1 MIALGTRELDVLG
14 VLWKRGPSTV
24 AEVRDALPA
33 PLAYTTVLTI
43 LRNLEVK
50 EAVGHVEEGKA
61 HRYFPMLTHSEAQ
74 QTIVG
79 RVVDRLFDGNFES
92 LLTHLVDARSLS
104 RDELQRLHAL
114 LGQRLEASGEEP

>member
-114 LGQRLEASGEEP
+114 LGERLEASGEEP

>member
-43 LRNLEVK
+43 LRNLEAK

-74 QTIVG
+74 QTMVG

-114 LGQRLEASGEEP
+114 LGERLEASGEEP

>member
-114 LGQRLEASGEEP
+114 LGESLEASGEEP

>member
-43 LRNLEVK
+43 LRNLEAK

>member
-43 LRNLEVK
+43 LR
-50 EAVGHVEEGKA
+50 
-61 HRYFPMLTHSEAQ
+61 
-74 QTIVG
+74 
-79 RVVDRLFDGNFES
+79 
-92 LLTHLVDARSLS
+92 
-104 RDELQRLHAL
+104 
-114 LGQRLEASGEEP
+114 